1 VVKLYFCHMRKN
13 ANKGILLY
21 AISDY
26 AAALLSW
33 FCFFM
38 FRKSYIEHISI
49 SISEILHDTKFVY
62 GLLLIPVCWL
72 GYYFFSNTYFSVLKK
87 SRLGELFRTGIQAFI
102 GGIILFFS
110 LMLNDIIKG
119 YQDYYFLFFGFLILH
134 FFITAFFRIS
144 VLSFI
149 KTQIENGNIS
159 IPTLLVGTQSNCEKI
174 EQEIKT
180 SKIRLPYTV
189 VDRVIL
195 DESDAENS
203 FKKIQHFNFEDVIL
217 ALGNVSTQTIEN
229 HIIYFLNKG
238 KTVQILPDEL
248 DILSG
253 KFKTQSIFGSP
264 LIEIPTDLMT
274 PWEKITKRLADIL
287 ISFLGLLLLSPILL
301 VVALKV
307 KRSSKG
313 SIFFLQDRVGLNGN
327 LFSIIKFRSM
337 IENAE
342 NGTPRLSSENDERI
356 TPFGKTMRKYRID
369 ELPQLWNVLKGD
381 MSLVGP
387 RPERKFFIDQIIQTA
402 PQYQLLQ
409 RVKPGITSLGMVKFG
424 YASTVEEMHQRM
436 RYDLLYIEN
445 ISFLMDVK
453 ILIYTA
459 MILWK
464 GKGK

>member
-1 VVKLYFCHMRKN
+1 MRKN

-21 AISDY
+21 AVTDY
-26 AAALLSW
+26 MAALLSW
-33 FCFFM
+33 FCFFL
-38 FRKSYIEHISI
+38 FRKTYIEHVSFSI
-49 SISEILHDTKFVY
+49 AELLQDTKFVY

-72 GYYFFSNTYFSVLKK
+72 VYYFFSNTYTSVLKK
-87 SRLGELFRTGIQAFI
+87 SRLGEIFRTAIQAFI
-102 GGIILFFS
+102 GGILLFFS

-119 YQDYYFLFFGFLILH
+119 YKDYYFLFFGFMLLH
-134 FFITAFFRIS
+134 FFITVFFRIS

-149 KTQIENGNIS
+149 KSQIGNGTIS
-159 IPTLLVGTQSNCEKI
+159 IPTLLVGTKENCEKI

-180 SKIRLPYTV
+180 SKIKLPYSI
-189 VDRVIL
+189 VDKVML
-195 DESDAENS
+195 NKADD
-203 FKKIQHFNFEDVIL
+203 KITLSEFNFEDVIL
-217 ALGNVSTQTIEN
+217 AFGSTSTQTIEN

-274 PWEKITKRLADIL
+274 PWEKITKRIADIL
-287 ISFLGLLLLSPILL
+287 LSFTGLLLLSPVLL

-313 SIFFLQDRVGLNGN
+313 SVFFLQDRVGLNGR

-342 NGTPRLSSENDERI
+342 NGTPRLSSENDKRI

-459 MILWK
+459 IILWK

>member
-1 VVKLYFCHMRKN
+1 MRKN

-33 FCFFM
+33 FCFFI
-38 FRKSYIEHISI
+38 FRKTYIEHISI

-62 GLLLIPVCWL
+62 GLLLIPVFWL

-149 KTQIENGNIS
+149 KTQIENGKIS

-180 SKIRLPYTV
+180 SKIKLPYTV

-253 KFKTQSIFGSP
+253 KFKTQSIFGG
-264 LIEIPTDLMT
+264 
-274 PWEKITKRLADIL
+274 LA
-287 ISFLGLLLLSPILL
+287 LLSPILL

-424 YASTVEEMHQRM
+424 YASTLEEMHQRM

>member
-1 VVKLYFCHMRKN
+1 M
-13 ANKGILLY
+13 
-21 AISDY
+21 
-26 AAALLSW
+26 
-33 FCFFM
+33 
-38 FRKSYIEHISI
+38 
-49 SISEILHDTKFVY
+49 
-62 GLLLIPVCWL
+62 
-72 GYYFFSNTYFSVLKK
+72 
-87 SRLGELFRTGIQAFI
+87 
-102 GGIILFFS
+102 
-110 LMLNDIIKG
+110 
-119 YQDYYFLFFGFLILH
+119 H

>member
-1 VVKLYFCHMRKN
+1 MRKN

-21 AISDY
+21 AVTDY
-26 AAALLSW
+26 MAALLSW
-33 FCFFM
+33 FCFFL
-38 FRKSYIEHISI
+38 FRKTYIEHVSFSI
-49 SISEILHDTKFVY
+49 AELLQDTKFVY

-72 GYYFFSNTYFSVLKK
+72 VYYFFSNTYTSVLKK
-87 SRLGELFRTGIQAFI
+87 SRLGEIFRTAIQAFI
-102 GGIILFFS
+102 GGILLFFS

-119 YQDYYFLFFGFLILH
+119 YKDYYFLFFGFMLLH
-134 FFITAFFRIS
+134 FFITVFFRIS

-149 KTQIENGNIS
+149 KSQIGNGTIS
-159 IPTLLVGTQSNCEKI
+159 IPTLLVGTKENCEKI

-180 SKIRLPYTV
+180 SKIKLPYSI
-189 VDRVIL
+189 VDKVIL
-195 DESDAENS
+195 NKADD
-203 FKKIQHFNFEDVIL
+203 KITLSEFNFEDVIL
-217 ALGNVSTQTIEN
+217 AFGSTSTQTIEN

-274 PWEKITKRLADIL
+274 PWEKITKRIADIL
-287 ISFLGLLLLSPILL
+287 LSFTGLLLLSPVLL

-313 SIFFLQDRVGLNGN
+313 SVFFLQDRVGLNGR

-369 ELPQLWNVLKGD
+369 ELPQLWNVLKSD

>member
-1 VVKLYFCHMRKN
+1 MRKN

-21 AISDY
+21 AVTDY
-26 AAALLSW
+26 MAALLSW
-33 FCFFM
+33 FCFFI
-38 FRKSYIEHISI
+38 FRKTYIEHVSFSI
-49 SISEILHDTKFVY
+49 AELLQDTKFVY

-72 GYYFFSNTYFSVLKK
+72 VYYFFSNTYTSVLKK
-87 SRLGELFRTGIQAFI
+87 SRLGEIFRTAIQAFI
-102 GGIILFFS
+102 GGILLFFS

-119 YQDYYFLFFGFLILH
+119 YKDYYFLFFGFMLLH
-134 FFITAFFRIS
+134 FFITVFFRIS

-149 KTQIENGNIS
+149 KSQIGNGTIS
-159 IPTLLVGTQSNCEKI
+159 IPTLLVGTKENCEKI

-180 SKIRLPYTV
+180 SKIKLPYSI
-189 VDRVIL
+189 VDKVML
-195 DESDAENS
+195 NNADD
-203 FKKIQHFNFEDVIL
+203 KITLSEFNFEDVIL
-217 ALGNVSTQTIEN
+217 AFGSTSTQTIEN

-274 PWEKITKRLADIL
+274 PWEKITKRIADIL
-287 ISFLGLLLLSPILL
+287 LSFTGLLLLSPVLL

-313 SIFFLQDRVGLNGN
+313 SVFFLQDRVGLNGR

-342 NGTPRLSSENDERI
+342 NGTPRLSSENDKRI

>member
-1 VVKLYFCHMRKN
+1 M
-13 ANKGILLY
+13 
-21 AISDY
+21 
-26 AAALLSW
+26 AALLSW
-33 FCFFM
+33 FCFFL
-38 FRKSYIEHISI
+38 FRKTYIEHVSFSI
-49 SISEILHDTKFVY
+49 AELLQDTKFVY

-72 GYYFFSNTYFSVLKK
+72 VYYFFSNTYTSVLKK
-87 SRLGELFRTGIQAFI
+87 SRLGEIFRTAIQAFI
-102 GGIILFFS
+102 GGILLFFS

-119 YQDYYFLFFGFLILH
+119 YKDYYFLFFGFMLLH
-134 FFITAFFRIS
+134 FFITVFFRIS

-149 KTQIENGNIS
+149 KSQIGNGTIS
-159 IPTLLVGTQSNCEKI
+159 IPTLLVGTKENCEKI

-180 SKIRLPYTV
+180 SKIKLPYSI
-189 VDRVIL
+189 VDKVML
-195 DESDAENS
+195 NKADD
-203 FKKIQHFNFEDVIL
+203 KITLSEFNFEDVIL
-217 ALGNVSTQTIEN
+217 AFGSTSTQTIEN

-274 PWEKITKRLADIL
+274 PWEKITKRIADIL
-287 ISFLGLLLLSPILL
+287 LSFTGLLLLSPVLL
-301 VVALKV
+301 VVVLKV

-313 SIFFLQDRVGLNGN
+313 SVFFLQDRVGLNGN

>member
-1 VVKLYFCHMRKN
+1 
-13 ANKGILLY
+13 
-21 AISDY
+21 
-26 AAALLSW
+26 
-33 FCFFM
+33 
-38 FRKSYIEHISI
+38 
-49 SISEILHDTKFVY
+49 
-62 GLLLIPVCWL
+62 CWL
-72 GYYFFSNTYFSVLKK
+72 VYYFFSNTYTSVLKK
-87 SRLGELFRTGIQAFI
+87 SRLGEIFRTAIQAFI
-102 GGIILFFS
+102 GGILLFFS

-119 YQDYYFLFFGFLILH
+119 YKDYYFLFFGFMLLH

-149 KTQIENGNIS
+149 KSQIGNGKIS
-159 IPTLLVGTQSNCEKI
+159 IPTLLVGTKENCEKI

-180 SKIRLPYTV
+180 SKIKLPYNI
-189 VDRVIL
+189 VDKVML
-195 DESDAENS
+195 KNADD
-203 FKKIQHFNFEDVIL
+203 KITLSKFNFEDVIL
-217 ALGNVSTQTIEN
+217 ALGNTSTQTIEN

-287 ISFLGLLLLSPILL
+287 LSFTGLLLLSPVLL
-301 VVALKV
+301 MVALKV

-313 SIFFLQDRVGLNGN
+313 SVFFLQDRVGLNGN

-464 GKGK
+464 GQGK